1 MKGSKTIF
9 ISIIYVLVFSVLS
22 AQKSDEGLREIKVFG
37 TEEVDG
43 VTYGYR
49 IPALINTQ
57 KGTLL
62 AFAERRVGLHD
73 HAQNDI
79 VLKRSKDN
87 GQSWNS
93 MQIIADFGK
102 KSLNDP
108 LVVELESG
116 RILLMIK
123 MYPYGVHARNSG
135 WIQMADIGYDGP
147 RNTKAYITWSDDDG
161 ETWETPKEITK
172 SIRPHDRINS
182 GSPGIGI
189 QLKRGKFK
197 GRVVMPLYF
206 TRKINDNE
214 RDWTNA
220 VAWSDDD
227 GATWSLSND
236 IPQRDQTGYGN
247 EAQVVELSNGDLL
260 FVARNQGGFHR
271 KISTSKDGG
280 QTWTNMRLDYELP
293 GTACQGSLLRY
304 SWPEDGE
311 SIIVQGGPVNKYAR
325 NLGTVKLSDD
335 EGKTWKYSRQIDPDF
350 FAYSCLTKQEN
361 GNIGLLYEAKGYSEI
376 SFVSF
381 TTDWIK
387 EGDEPKDMKPYLSI
401 PVIDL
406 NDDTRRQVVVD
417 KEKDQYLGHPTTVLL
432 EDNKTMLTVFP
443 KGHGKGGIVYK
454 KSTDTGLT
462 WSDRLPTPENW
473 ITSKEVPT
481 LHRVVDKY
489 GKKRLIMWSGLYPA
503 RLAVSED
510 DGANWS
516 ELEIAG
522 NWGGIV
528 VMGCMIQL
536 NTGKGHYMALFHDDK
551 RFFTSDGRKLYEQD
565 KKKFNSR
572 MFTLYKTFSGDGGL
586 TWSFPEVITK
596 SREIHICE
604 PGIIRS
610 PDGNEI
616 AVLLR
621 ENSRRDNSQV
631 IFSTNEGK
639 SWTNPRPLSNELTG
653 DRHVLKYSPDGR
665 LLVVFRDRSPR
676 VYHKELVKI
685 ARERD
690 ETNYSV
696 IAKETGLG
704 SPTEGDWV
712 AWVGNY
718 EDLHKRG
725 KGQYRIRLK
734 DNTRGWDTT
743 YPGVELLPDGTFI
756 TTTYGHWEKGEEPYI
771 LSMRFTLDEMDQL
784 VKTNRNSG
792 KK

>member
-1 MKGSKTIF
+1 MIALRTFF
-9 ISIIYVLVFSVLS
+9 ISQVFLVFFILKACLLFAEELQHTSVFS
-22 AQKSDEGLREIKVFG
+22 

-43 VTYGYR
+43 IKYGYR
-49 IPALINTQ
+49 IPAIVNTQ

-73 HAQNDI
+73 HAQNDM
-79 VLKRSKDN
+79 VLKRSFNN
-87 GQSWNS
+87 GKSWES

-102 KSLNDP
+102 NSLNDP
-108 LVVELESG
+108 LAVVLESG
-116 RILLMIK
+116 RIMLTFK

-135 WIQMADIGYDGP
+135 WIQMADNGYDGP
-147 RNTKAYITWSDDDG
+147 RNTKSYITFSDDDG
-161 ETWETPKEITK
+161 ATWTEPKEITK
-172 SIRPHDRINS
+172 MVRPSDRIS
-182 GSPGIGI
+182 AGSPGIGI
-189 QLKRGKFK
+189 QLKRGNFK
-197 GRVVMPLYF
+197 GRIIWPLYL
-206 TRKINDNE
+206 TRKINENE

-220 VAWSDDD
+220 VAWSDDE
-227 GATWSLSND
+227 GLSWKLSND
-236 IPQRDQTGYGN
+236 IPQYDQTGFGN

-260 FVARNQGGFHR
+260 FIARNQGGFHR
-271 KISTSKDGG
+271 KVSTSKDGG
-280 QTWTNMRLDYELP
+280 LTWSNMTLDFGLP
-293 GTACQGSLLRY
+293 GTACQGSALRY

-311 SIIVQGGPVNKYAR
+311 SMIIHSGPANKYAR
-325 NLGTVKLSDD
+325 KQGTVKISVD
-335 EGKTWKYSRQIDPDF
+335 EGKSWKYSREIEPEF

-361 GNIGLLYEAKGYSEI
+361 GDIGLLYEAKGYSEI
-376 SFVSF
+376 SFVSL

-387 EGDEPKDMKPYLSI
+387 QGDEAKKTEPYLRI
-401 PVIDL
+401 PVVDL
-406 NDDTRRQVVVD
+406 DGDKSRQIIVD
-417 KEKDQYLGHPTTVLL
+417 KEKDKYLGHPTTVLL
-432 EDNKTMLTVFP
+432 EDNKTMLTVYP

-454 KSTDTGLT
+454 KSKDAGLT
-462 WSDRLPTPENW
+462 WSERISTPESW
-473 ITSKEVPT
+473 ATSREVPT

-503 RLAVSED
+503 RLSVSED

-528 VMGCMIQL
+528 VMACMTKL

-551 RFFTSDGRKLYEQD
+551 RFFTGDGKKMYERD
-565 KKKFNSR
+565 KESFISR
-572 MFTLYKTFSGDGGL
+572 MFTLYKTFSSDGGL
-586 TWSFPEVITK
+586 TWSYPEVITK

-610 PDGNEI
+610 PDGIEI

-631 IFSTNEGK
+631 IFSRDEGQT
-639 SWTNPRPLSNELTG
+639 WTRPKPLSNELTG
-653 DRHVLKYSPDGR
+653 DRHVIKYAPDGR

-676 VYHKELVKI
+676 IYHEKLVEI
-685 ARERD
+685 SSERN

-696 IAKETGLG
+696 VAADTGLG

-725 KGQYRIRLK
+725 KGQYRIRIK
-734 DNTRGWDTT
+734 DNTKGWDTT
-743 YPGVELLPDGTFI
+743 YPGLELLPDGTFV
-756 TTTYGHWEKGEEPYI
+756 TTTYGHWKKGESPYI
-771 LSMRFTLDEMDQL
+771 LSVRFKLEEVDNL
-784 VKTNRNSG
+784 VKQ
-792 KK
+792 K

>member
-1 MKGSKTIF
+1 MIALRTFF
-9 ISIIYVLVFSVLS
+9 ISQVFLVFFLLKACLLFAEELQHTSVFS
-22 AQKSDEGLREIKVFG
+22 
-37 TEEVDG
+37 TEVVDG
-43 VTYGYR
+43 IKYGYR
-49 IPALINTQ
+49 IPAIVNTQ

-62 AFAERRVGLHD
+62 AFAERRIGLHD
-73 HAQNDI
+73 HAQNDM
-79 VLKRSKDN
+79 VLKRSFNN
-87 GQSWNS
+87 GKSWES

-102 KSLNDP
+102 NSLNDP
-108 LVVELESG
+108 LAVVLESG
-116 RILLMIK
+116 RIMLTFK

-135 WIQMADIGYDGP
+135 WIQMADNGYDGP
-147 RNTKAYITWSDDDG
+147 RNTKSYITFSDDDG
-161 ETWETPKEITK
+161 ETWTEPKEITRM
-172 SIRPHDRINS
+172 IRPSDRIS
-182 GSPGIGI
+182 AGSPGIGI
-189 QLKRGKFK
+189 QLKRGNFK
-197 GRVVMPLYF
+197 GRIIWPLYL
-206 TRKINDNE
+206 TRKINENE

-220 VAWSDDD
+220 VAWSDDE
-227 GATWSLSND
+227 GLSWKLSND
-236 IPQRDQTGYGN
+236 IPQNDQTGLGN

-260 FVARNQGGFHR
+260 FIARNQGGFHR
-271 KISTSKDGG
+271 KVSTSKDGG
-280 QTWTNMRLDYELP
+280 LTWSNMTLDFGLP
-293 GTACQGSLLRY
+293 GTACQGSVLRH

-311 SIIVQGGPVNKYAR
+311 SMIIQSGPANKYAR
-325 NLGTVKLSDD
+325 NQGTVKISID
-335 EGKTWKYSRQIDPDF
+335 EGKTWQFSRVVDPDY

-361 GNIGLLYEAKGYSEI
+361 GDIGLLYEAKGYSEI
-376 SFVSF
+376 SFVSL

-387 EGDEPKDMKPYLSI
+387 QGDEPKKPAPYLSI
-401 PVIDL
+401 PVVDL
-406 NDDTRRQVVVD
+406 DGDKSRQVIVD

-432 EDNKTMLTVFP
+432 EDNKTMLTVYP

-454 KSTDTGLT
+454 KSKDAGLT
-462 WSDRLPTPENW
+462 WSERLATPENW

-551 RFFTSDGRKLYEQD
+551 RFFTYDGRKLYDQD
-565 KKKFNSR
+565 RKEFNSR
-572 MFTLYKTFSGDGGL
+572 MFTLYKTFSSDGGL
-586 TWSFPEVITK
+586 TWSFPQVITK

-631 IFSTNEGK
+631 IFSKDEGQT
-639 SWTNPRPLSNELTG
+639 WTKPRPLSNELTG
-653 DRHVLKYSPDGR
+653 DRHVLKYAPDGR

-676 VYHKELVKI
+676 IYHEELQRISKEKN
-685 ARERD
+685 
-690 ETNYSV
+690 ETNYSL
-696 IAKETGLG
+696 IAEKTGLG

-718 EDLHKRG
+718 EDLHRRG
-725 KGQYRIRLK
+725 KGEYRIRIK
-734 DNTRGWDTT
+734 DNTKGWDTT
-743 YPGVELLPDGTFI
+743 YPGVEMLPDGTFV
-756 TTTYGHWEKGEEPYI
+756 TTTYGHWDKGEAPYI
-771 LSMRFTLDEMDQL
+771 LSVRFKLEELDER
-784 VKTNRNSG
+784 VKN
-792 KK
+792 K

>member
-1 MKGSKTIF
+1 MIKRRTIF
-9 ISIIYVLVFSVLS
+9 ISIAILVISSWQDCFLF
-22 AQKSDEGLREIKVFG
+22 AGGLKQIKVFS

-43 VTYGYR
+43 VKYGYR
-49 IPALINTQ
+49 IPSLVTTQ

-79 VLKRSKDN
+79 VLKRSFNN
-87 GQSWNS
+87 GETWEN
-93 MQIIADFGK
+93 MQIIADFGNS
-102 KSLNDP
+102 SLNDP
-108 LVVELESG
+108 LAVVLESG
-116 RILLMIK
+116 RILLMFK

-135 WIQMADIGYDGP
+135 WIQMADNGYDGP

-161 ETWETPKEITK
+161 VNWETPKEITK
-172 SIRPHDRINS
+172 MIRPHDRINS

-189 QLKRGKFK
+189 QLKRGEYK
-197 GRVVMPLYF
+197 GRIVMPLYF
-206 TRKINDNE
+206 TKKINDNE
-214 RDWTNA
+214 RSWTNA
-220 VAWSDDD
+220 VAWSNDE
-227 GATWSLSND
+227 GATWTISND
-236 IPQRDQTGYGN
+236 ISQKDQTGYGN
-247 EAQVVELSNGDLL
+247 EAQVVELSDGSLL

-271 KISTSKDGG
+271 KVSTSNDGG
-280 QTWTNMRLDYELP
+280 LTWSNMRIDYELP
-293 GTACQGSLLRY
+293 GTACQGSVLRY

-311 SIIVQGGPVNKYAR
+311 SMIIQAGPANKYSR
-325 NLGTVKLSDD
+325 NQGTAKISTD
-335 EGKTWKYSRQIDPDF
+335 EGNTWKYSRVIDPDY
-350 FAYSCLTKQEN
+350 FAYSCMTKQEN
-361 GNIGLLYEAKGYSEI
+361 GNVGLLYEAKGYSEI
-376 SFVSF
+376 SFVSL

-387 EGDEPKDMKPYLSI
+387 QGDEPKDTEPYLSI

-406 NDDTRRQVVVD
+406 NDEKSGQVIVD
-417 KEKDQYLGHPTTVLL
+417 KEEDQYLGHPTTVLL
-432 EDNKTMLTVFP
+432 EDNKTMLTVYP

-454 KSTDTGLT
+454 KSMDAGLT
-462 WSDRLPTPENW
+462 WSERLPTPENW

-489 GKKRLIMWSGLYPA
+489 GKKRLIMWSGLFPA

-528 VMGCMIQL
+528 VMGCMIKL

-551 RFFTSDGRKLYEQD
+551 RFFTRDGKKMYEKD
-565 KKKFNSR
+565 KELFNSR
-572 MFTLYKTFSGDGGL
+572 MFTLYKTFSSDGGL

-631 IFSTNEGK
+631 IFSTDEGQT
-639 SWTNPRPLSNELTG
+639 WTSPKPLSNELTG
-653 DRHVLKYSPDGR
+653 DRHVLKYAPDGR
-665 LLVVFRDRSPR
+665 LLAVFRDRSPR
-676 VYHKELVKI
+676 DYHNELIKI
-685 ARERD
+685 AKERN
-690 ETNYSV
+690 ETNYSL
-696 IAKETGLG
+696 IAEETGLG

-725 KGQYRIRLK
+725 KGQYRIRIK

-743 YPGVELLPDGTFI
+743 
-756 TTTYGHWEKGEEPYI
+756 
-771 LSMRFTLDEMDQL
+771 
-784 VKTNRNSG
+784 
-792 KK
+792 